1 VVVRGG
7 TPVLTVGKD
16 SADVERRLME
26 GQLACPVCAGRLAGW
41 GHARP
46 RVIRGEGGIGWRLRP
61 RRARCAGCGCT
72 HVLLPVSVLVRR
84 ADAATVIGAAL
95 ALAAAGLGHRLIAQR
110 LGRPVATVRGWLRRF
125 ASRAGP
131 LRAAFTALVGA
142 LDPDPRLPAPGGSGL
157 ADAVAAIVAAAGAV
171 ARRWGQVVSALSPWE
186 LASAVSLGGLLGP
199 GTAVELINTSRL
211 W

>member
-1 VVVRGG
+1 
-7 TPVLTVGKD
+7 VLTVGKD
-16 SADVERRLME
+16 GADVERRLRE
-26 GQLACPVCAGRLAGW
+26 GRLACPGCSGRLAGW
-41 GHARP
+41 GHARL
-46 RVIRGEGGIGWRLRP
+46 RVIRGESGIGWRLRP
-61 RRARCAGCGCT
+61 RRAACARCGRT
-72 HVLLPVSVLVRR
+72 HVLLPAGVLARR

-95 ALAAAGLGHRLIAQR
+95 ALAAAGRGHRPIAQL

-131 LRAAFTALVGA
+131 LRSAFTALACA
-142 LDPDPRLPAPGGSGL
+142 LDPDPRLPAPGGSEL

-171 ARRWGQVVSALSPWE
+171 ARRWGQAVSVLSPWE
-186 LASAVSLGGLLGP
+186 LASAVTAGRLLWP

>member
-1 VVVRGG
+1 
-7 TPVLTVGKD
+7 VLTVGKD
-16 SADVERRLME
+16 AADVERRLTA
-26 GQLACPVCAGRLAGW
+26 GLLACPGCSGRLAGW

-46 RVIRGEGGIGWRLRP
+46 RVIRDEGGIGWRLRP
-61 RRARCAGCGCT
+61 RRAVCRGCGRT

-95 ALAAAGLGHRLIAQR
+95 VLAASGLGHRLIAQR
-110 LGRPVATVRGWLRRF
+110 LGRPAATVRGWLRRF

-131 LRAAFTALVGA
+131 LRSAFTALACA
-142 LDPDPRLPAPGGSGL
+142 LVPDPGLPASGGSRL

-171 ARRWGQVVSALSPWE
+171 ARRWGQAVPVLSPWE
-186 LASAVSLGGLLGP
+186 LASAVTLGRLLWP